1 MNTLWQRIT
10 FNAKEQRYSDN
21 TDVTSAREQFASL
34 INYMDEK
41 RNQSEEPDVKRLASI
56 AITKLEE
63 ACMFFIKT
71 LTYNQ

>member
-10 FNAKEQRYSDN
+10 FNSKEQRYSDN

>member
-10 FNAKEQRYSDN
+10 FNAKQQRYSDN
-21 TDVTSAREQFASL
+21 TDVTSTREQFASL